1 MTQSMDVQGRPVPL
15 AEDREPWFETYKK
28 LSRQS
33 ANHLLLESG
42 RGGRYS
48 FIGLHP
54 VSILKGKNGRLVVS
68 ENGEETVLEG
78 PILQSLRAWLQRYT
92 APKREALPDFQGGI
106 AGQFSYDLIREIE
119 SLPNE
124 AADDLATDDVLLL
137 AFQELYVIDHQEDIR
152 WCIVSGA
159 AEELEAKLKR
169 METDWQEAAAS
180 AFDGWQRPAPA
191 SDDVHRSMDE
201 ARFAEAVTK
210 TKDYIAA
217 GDVFQVNLSVRE
229 TRNQTTEPLHIYEH
243 LRSMNPSPY
252 MGFLQTKELTY
263 VSASPE
269 LLVKTAGDEVSTRP
283 IAGTRSRGRDD
294 AEDRRLAETLLANEK
309 ERAEHIMLVD
319 LERNDLGRVC
329 EYGTVDVNELMV
341 IEKYS
346 HVQHI
351 VSNVRGTKRS
361 DCDALD
367 VIAAAFPGGTITG
380 APKIRTM
387 EIIEELEPVRRGAYT
402 GAMGWIGWNGD
413 MELNITI
420 RTMIVKDG
428 RLHVQAGAG
437 IVIDSEPRAEY
448 RESLKKAAALWRA
461 LEMSEAE
468 AEEQRRISK

>member
-1 MTQSMDVQGRPVPL
+1 MDVQGRSVPT
-15 AEDREPWFETYKK
+15 AADREPWFETYKK
-28 LSRQS
+28 LSRRS
-33 ANHLLLESG
+33 TNHLLLESG
-42 RGGRYS
+42 RGGRFS
-48 FIGLHP
+48 FMGLNP
-54 VSILKGKNGRLVVS
+54 VSILQGKNGRLTVT
-68 ENGEETVLEG
+68 EGGEETVLNG
-78 PILQSLRAWLQRYT
+78 PILESLRSWLRSYT
-92 APKREALPDFQGGI
+92 APKRRDLPDFQGGI

-137 AFQELYVIDHQEDIR
+137 AFQELYVIDHQEEKR
-152 WCIVSGA
+152 WCIAVGA
-159 AEELEAKLKR
+159 AEELDQKLTQMEA
-169 METDWQEAAAS
+169 EWQKAAS
-180 AFDGWQRPAPA
+180 ERFDGWRDAAPA

-229 TRNQTTEPLHIYEH
+229 TRKQTTEPLHIYEH

-252 MGFLQTKELTY
+252 MGFLQTEELTY

-269 LLVKTAGDEVSTRP
+269 LLVKIKDDEVSTRP

-319 LERNDLGRVC
+319 LERNDLGRVS
-329 EYGTVDVNELMV
+329 EYGTVEVNELMV

-351 VSNVRGTKRS
+351 VSNVRGTKRA

-367 VIAAAFPGGTITG
+367 VIAATFPGGTITG

-428 RLHVQAGAG
+428 QLHVQAGAG